1 MRFIGLRLDNHD
13 SSISY
18 FDGEKVRYYKSERDI
33 QEKHHC
39 WDDLTSWFEV
49 WQRYGHKAFD
59 VTAIA
64 IVLDV
69 EEAEHPEIECDT
81 SKLWEEIEIAEFREM
96 GFKCPIFRVDHHY
109 AHTLSC
115 WTTGADFDV
124 NVVVD
129 CYGNNQNS
137 HTIMR
142 GEEVVSQ
149 HSLQYT
155 PGITKYASFGTMLCE
170 VGFAMGLN
178 SNPLDHAGKVM
189 ALKGFGSSTDHKI
202 THNLSNL
209 VDLWDFMF
217 VEDCEDQQEIYD
229 HIHRC
234 HTITENIYINWI
246 KENTTEDQVI
256 GYAGGVAQN
265 TILNTCFKR
274 LRPNLHI
281 PAHINDEGLS
291 LGAIEFLRRINNKD
305 PFPIEG
311 YPFWQ
316 QDYAPERPSTAMIKM
331 AADQLAQ
338 GKIVGWYQGHGEVGP
353 RALGNRSILMN
364 PTIQDGKDTLNAK
377 VKHREWFRPFGA
389 SVLEHAVSDYF
400 DWEGTSPYMLYVM
413 EVLDKK
419 SFPAITH
426 VDGTCRP
433 QTVSPDHEVYY
444 ELISEFEK
452 LTGIPMLLNTSLN
465 NNGKP
470 IAGVPQ
476 DAMDLFNNSE
486 MDTLIVGNKVMG
498 SR

>member
-1 MRFIGLRLDNHD
+1 MRFIGLRLDDHD

-18 FDGEKVRYYKSERDI
+18 FDGERVLYYKSERDL
-33 QEKHHC
+33 QDKHHGYNN
-39 WDDLTSWFEV
+39 LTEWFEV
-49 WQRYGHKAFD
+49 WQRYGHRAID
-59 VTAIA
+59 VSAIA
-64 IVLDV
+64 IILDFD
-69 EEAEHPEIECDT
+69 EGENPHIECDRT
-81 SKLWEEIEIAEFREM
+81 KLWEEIAIPEITEL

-109 AHTLSC
+109 AHSLSQ
-115 WTTGADFDV
+115 WTEGESDTQVIIGG
-124 NVVVD
+124 
-129 CYGNNQNS
+129 YGNNFVS
-137 HTIMR
+137 HSVFSGENILAQHQTI
-142 GEEVVSQ
+142 GTSYVSLGVV
-149 HSLQYT
+149 
-155 PGITKYASFGTMLCE
+155 LCE
-170 VGFAMGLN
+170 VGFAMGLK
-178 SNPLDHAGKVM
+178 SQPLDHAGKVM
-189 ALKGFGSSTDHKI
+189 ALKGLGSSTDH
-202 THNLSNL
+202 TVRHNLSNL
-209 VDLWDFMF
+209 ADLWDLLYI
-217 VEDCEDQQEIYD
+217 EECEGQELYD

-234 HTITENIYINWI
+234 HTISEKIYLDWI
-246 KENTTEDQVI
+246 KEHTTEDQVI
-256 GYAGGVAQN
+256 GYSGGVAQN
-265 TILNTCFKR
+265 TILNTR
-274 LRPNLHI
+274 IREIRPNLKI
-281 PAHINDEGLS
+281 PAHVNDDGLS
-291 LGAIEFLRRINNKD
+291 LGAIEFLRKIHNKE
-305 PFPIEG
+305 PFPTTG

-338 GKIVGWYQGHGEVGP
+338 GKIVGWYQGNGEVGP

-364 PTIQDGKDTLNAK
+364 PAIKNGKDTLNAK

-413 EVLDKK
+413 DVLDKK

-433 QTVSPDHEVYY
+433 QTVGEDHEVYY

-470 IAGVPQ
+470 IAGRPQ

-486 MDTLIVGNKVMG
+486 MDTLIVGNQVMG